1 MTTLHRSPRREQT
14 VLRDRLV
21 DRLRARPAIK
31 LTMLAVPKGRGRTT
45 FRSVYQGGNDRV
57 VLRSRLEGMSVV
69 VRLPA

>member
-1 MTTLHRSPRREQT
+1 MTTLHRSPRREQP
-14 VLRDRLV
+14 VVRDRLV
-21 DRLRARPAIK
+21 DRLRARPGIK

>member
-14 VLRDRLV
+14 VVRDRLV
-21 DRLRARPAIK
+21 DRLRGRPGIK
-31 LTMLAVPKGRGRTT
+31 LAMLAVPKGRGRTT
-45 FRSVYQGGNDRV
+45 SRSVYQGGNDRV